1 MSALA
6 EWDSFFVIVGSAA
19 GGLIGLQ
26 FVVMTLLA
34 ERPRLGSAEAGA
46 AFATP
51 TIVHFSTVLFLA
63 AVLRAPWNAI
73 LPVAVAW
80 GLVGVS
86 GAAYA
91 GIVTRRMRSQ
101 STYRPQFEDW
111 SFHVLLPAAAYAM
124 LAVSAVAAPTHTREA
139 LFCVAGCALVLLFT
153 GIHNA
158 WDAVAYHV
166 LVSMRNAHRIDRS
179 E

>member
-1 MSALA
+1 MPGLG
-6 EWDSFFVIVGSAA
+6 EWDSFYVIVGSAA

-26 FVVMTLLA
+26 FVVMTLIA
-34 ERPRLGSAEAGA
+34 ERPTLGTPEAGA

-51 TIVHFSTVLFLA
+51 TIVHFSTVLLLA
-63 AVLRAPWNAI
+63 AALRAPWQGI

-80 GLVGVS
+80 GLVGVC

-91 GIVTRRMRSQ
+91 GVVTRRMRNQ
-101 STYRPQFEDW
+101 TAYRPQLEDW
-111 SFHVLLPAAAYAM
+111 IFHVGLPAVAYAT
-124 LAVSAVAAPTHTREA
+124 LTLSAVAAPSHSREA
-139 LFCVAGCALVLLFT
+139 LFGVGAATIVLLFT

-166 LVSMRNAHRIDRS
+166 LVNLRNARASGRED
-179 E
+179 